1 MDADRRHIGA
11 RIGAYRITEVL
22 GTGGMGDVF
31 RAVRDDAQYEAAVAI
46 KLMRAEVRTQH
57 NEQRFRNERQILAE
71 LDHRNIARLLDGGT
85 TPDGAPY
92 VVMEL
97 VQGQAIDAWC
107 SSRQL
112 GIRDRVQLFLQVCA
126 AVSYAHQHLVVHR
139 DLKPNNILVT
149 ADGSVKLLDFGIAK
163 LIEPNGHTAE
173 ADEAT
178 KTQLRAMTLEYAS
191 PEQVSGG
198 LVTTVSDV
206 YSLGVVLYRL
216 LTGLSPYQQATDD
229 VSRAAAILSDTSPTR
244 PSQISEVHRRDI
256 DAELDDI
263 LLMALRKEPEK
274 RYASVEAFAADLRNY
289 LAGLPVQ
296 ARKDSWRYRLD
307 KFARRHRYRIAAAG
321 LVLASLVAGVSLA
334 VREARIAAAERAIAQ
349 HHFDSVRKLA
359 NTLLGGIHDEIAKV
373 PGGTRAREILLKTSL
388 EYLDTLAKE
397 ARSDADL
404 QRELALAYVKVG
416 DIQGTELGP
425 NTGDTRGALESY
437 AKAASLLEASL
448 AANPGEARIQ
458 TLLAKTHLER
468 GRVILVT
475 SGGKEA
481 QPVLYE
487 ARKLAEAARGGWID
501 DKDEL
506 RTKGNI
512 YSALAELET
521 MLNNHEGMLLAVDQ
535 MVAVCEAYAARNP
548 GTVTAYQALTGAYS
562 NAAIIADP
570 TKSAEENFQRSSA
583 LLRKALIADAAL
595 IELDPDSLMFRV
607 SLAETQFNLADAYYI
622 HGDYAPAL
630 EHYQLAS
637 PVLAERAQ
645 DAGDAR
651 ALLLS
656 LLNDTGLARSLF
668 KLARAEEAETVYK
681 RLEPLLTQLAK
692 DYDNMRVSFAVA
704 QMKVRYGELLGARG
718 DWRQAYP
725 MLVDGAA
732 RLARIVEAV
741 SLDGVN
747 RQLVEDSVTLLA
759 QAEARK

>member
-1 MDADRRHIGA
+1 MEPDRRHIGA
-11 RIGAYRITEVL
+11 RIGAYRITDVL

-57 NEQRFRNERQILAE
+57 NEQRFRNERQILAQ

-85 TPDGAPY
+85 TSDGAPY

-97 VQGQAIDAWC
+97 VEGQAIDGWC
-107 SSRQL
+107 EAREL
-112 GIRDRVQLFLQVCA
+112 RIRDRVQLFLQVCA

-139 DLKPNNILVT
+139 DLKPHNILVT

-163 LIEPNGHTAE
+163 LIEPSATAAE
-173 ADEAT
+173 SSDAT

-216 LTGLSPYQQATDD
+216 LTGQSPYSQATDD
-229 VSRAAAILSDTSPTR
+229 VSRVAAILSDTSPTR
-244 PSQISEVHRRDI
+244 PSQAGELHRRDI

-274 RYASVEAFAADLRNY
+274 RYASVDALAADLRSY
-289 LAGLPVQ
+289 LSGLPVL
-296 ARKDSWRYRLD
+296 ASKDSWRYRLG
-307 KFARRHRYRIAAAG
+307 KFTRRHRYRIAAAG
-321 LVLASLVAGVSLA
+321 VVLASLIVGVSLA
-334 VREARIAAAERAIAQ
+334 VREARIATAEREVAQ

-373 PGGTRAREILLKTSL
+373 PGATKAREVLLKTSL
-388 EYLDTLAKE
+388 EYLDTLANE

-404 QRELALAYVKVG
+404 QHELALAYVKVG
-416 DIQGTELGP
+416 DIQGSELGP
-425 NTGDTRGALESY
+425 NTGDTKGALESY
-437 AKAASLLEASL
+437 AKAAALLEAAL
-448 AANPGEARIQ
+448 QANPGDGRIQ

-487 ARKLAEAARGGWID
+487 ARRLAEAARSGWID
-501 DKDEL
+501 DRDEL
-506 RTKGNI
+506 RTKGNLYGGI
-512 YSALAELET
+512 AELEA
-521 MLNNHEGMLLAVDQ
+521 MLGNHDATLAAVDQ
-535 MVAVCEAYAARNP
+535 MVAVCEAFAAKNP

-562 NAAIIADP
+562 NAAIIVDP
-570 TKSAEENFQRSSA
+570 RKSADEQFQRSSA
-583 LLRKALIADAAL
+583 LLKKALIADEAL
-595 IELDPDSLMFRV
+595 TKLDPDSLTFRV
-607 SLAETQFNLADAYYI
+607 SKAESHFNLGDAYYL
-622 HGDYAPAL
+622 HGDFAPAL
-630 EHYQLAS
+630 EQYRLAS
-637 PVLAERAQ
+637 PALAERAQ

-651 ALLLS
+651 SQLLS
-656 LLNDTGLARSLF
+656 LLNETGLARALF
-668 KLARAEEAETVYK
+668 KMNRADEAEVVYK
-681 RLEPLLTQLAK
+681 RLVPLLAKLAK

-704 QMKVRYGELLGARG
+704 QMEVRYGELLAARG
-718 DWRQAYP
+718 DWRQAHP
-725 MLVDGAA
+725 LLVDGAA
-732 RLARIVEAV
+732 RLQKIVAAV

-747 RQLVEDSVTLLA
+747 RQLVDDSVTLLA
-759 QAEARK
+759 QAESRQ